1 MMKVSGTGLIS
12 AKVQQQF
19 PQVSFSSVSKKP
31 GGQTSLLAF
40 APQELVNTSSSAGRF
55 EFKSAL
61 SDGFILDGYYLG
73 TFEFDSLTGHPG
85 IRY

>member
-1 MMKVSGTGLIS
+1 MKVSGKGLIS
-12 AKVQQQF
+12 AAVRQQF
-19 PQVSFSSVSKKP
+19 PQISFSSVLKKP

-40 APQELVNTSSSAGRF
+40 VQQEKVNTSSSGNKI
-55 EFKSAL
+55 EFKTPLA
-61 SDGFILDGYYLG
+61 DGFILDGYYLG